1 MACDEETELVNES
14 MLLMSASAEAAEA
27 EDEDED
33 ADGTEETVR
42 RDVCTAAHVKD
53 SAAEEDSAETEE
65 QGGAGMCIRA

>member
-1 MACDEETELVNES
+1 MAFDEETELVNES

-42 RDVCTAAHVKD
+42 RDVCNAAHVKD
-53 SAAEEDSAETEE
+53 SAAEEDRPEAEEH
-65 QGGAGMCIRA
+65 GGAGMCIRA